1 MLNSRQRAFLR
12 KEASNKNPELQIGKE
27 EIKETIYTELDNL
40 LRTRE
45 LIKVSVLKTVD
56 IDIYEEAQR
65 IAEKVNADVVQVI
78 GRKFVLYRFSKEL
91 AKKGK
96 SIVLPK

>member
-1 MLNSRQRAFLR
+1 MLNSKQRAFLR
-12 KEASNKNPELQIGKE
+12 KAAASKSPELHIGKE
-27 EIKETIYTELDNL
+27 EIKDEIFQELDNL

-45 LIKVSVLKTVD
+45 LIKVSVLKSVELD
-56 IDIYEEAQR
+56 VYEMAQN
-65 IAEKVNADVVQVI
+65 IATKVNADVVQVI
-78 GRKFVLYRFSKEL
+78 GRKFVLYRHSKEL

>member
-1 MLNSRQRAFLR
+1 MLSSKQRAFLR
-12 KEASNKNPELQIGKE
+12 KEASNKSPELQIGKE
-27 EIKETIYTELDNL
+27 EIKDAIYTELDNL

-45 LIKVSVLKTVD
+45 LIKVSVLKSVD
-56 IDIYEEAQR
+56 IDIYEEAQK

-78 GRKFVLYRFSKEL
+78 GRKFVVYRFSKEL

-96 SIVLPK
+96 SIILPK